1 MTTPTDNPS
10 PPEPTS
16 RLARDLTG
24 DMLCL
29 KCGYNLRGLSITQL
43 CPECSLPVKATL
55 LAVVDPLADELA
67 PLRNPRLIGIGVV
80 LWPLGAILVCV
91 VVWGLRLRELV
102 PSIGVPL
109 IPRWWM
115 NLGPVG
121 FLLSGL
127 GALSLVLPY
136 RSTTNGSV
144 VRNAVGVLLY
154 LPAAWCFWQIHASI
168 DAQATMPYA
177 SIETPHEVRSLARLG
192 VMLCSIGIIA
202 ALRPTA
208 RAMFARS
215 VLVREGRVDRQQMIA
230 LMGAFLLSA
239 TGDLVQIAGNNFAVL
254 PADVTRTV
262 EVLLVALGSV
272 LITIGLFGL
281 LRDSVRVY
289 PVICSNPLGL
299 SDILG
304 SRRKG
309 RA

>member
-1 MTTPTDNPS
+1 MTTPPNNPS
-10 PPEPTS
+10 PPEPS
-16 RLARDLTG
+16 FRLAKDLTG

-29 KCGYNLRGLSITQL
+29 KCSYNLRGLSITQL

-67 PLRNPRLIGIGVV
+67 PLRSPRFIGIGIV

-109 IPRWWM
+109 IPRWWI
-115 NLGPVG
+115 NVGLIG
-121 FLLSGL
+121 FLLSGV

-136 RSTTNGSV
+136 RSTARGSIA
-144 VRNAVGVLLY
+144 RNLVGVLLY
-154 LPAAWCFWQIHASI
+154 VPAAWCFWQIHARI
-168 DAQATMPYA
+168 DMQAAMPYA
-177 SIETPHEVRSLARLG
+177 SIETPHEFRSVARLG
-192 VMLCSIGIIA
+192 VMLCSVGILA
-202 ALRPTA
+202 TLRPIA

-215 VLVREGRVDRQQMIA
+215 VLVREGRVDRQQMVA

-239 TGDLVQIAGNNFAVL
+239 SGDLVQIAGNSIAVI
-254 PADVTRTV
+254 PADLTRTV

-272 LITIGLFGL
+272 LITLGLFGL
-281 LRDSVRVY
+281 LRDSLRVY

-299 SDILG
+299 ADILG
-304 SRRKG
+304 SRREGK
-309 RA
+309 A